1 MAYGELLTVVNSD
14 LKIPLNTLF
23 KRMRTLVASDTE
35 MYATIEHSARI
46 EFYESGESHT
56 YKFPTK
62 ITADC
67 DGSFFIKT
75 IIDRRQAN
83 IGLNVRFLKNGNV
96 FDDLTFE
103 PSVGSINISHK
114 LDFEIDDVI
123 EIEVD
128 AYVSGSVSYA
138 YVTLSDFSLYG
149 VVKDRVLTIEN
160 TEEGGTQ

>member
-14 LKIPLNTLF
+14 LKTPLNTLF
-23 KRMRTLVASDTE
+23 KRMRTLVASHTE
-35 MYATIEHSARI
+35 IYASIKHSARI
-46 EFYESGESHT
+46 DFYEGGESHT

-75 IIDRRQAN
+75 YIVRKQAN

-96 FDDLTFE
+96 LDVLTFE
-103 PSVGSINISHK
+103 PSVGDIEISHK

-128 AYVSGSVSYA
+128 AYASGSVSYA
-138 YVTLSDFSLYG
+138 YVMLSDFALYG